1 MEHLLTKQ
9 TVLKPG
15 VQQNA
20 PVDAVLLWQSSLLSE
35 WTR

>member
-1 MEHLLTKQ
+1 MEHLLSKQ
-9 TVLKPG
+9 FVLKPG

-20 PVDAVLLWQSSLLSE
+20 SGDAVLWWGGNLLSE